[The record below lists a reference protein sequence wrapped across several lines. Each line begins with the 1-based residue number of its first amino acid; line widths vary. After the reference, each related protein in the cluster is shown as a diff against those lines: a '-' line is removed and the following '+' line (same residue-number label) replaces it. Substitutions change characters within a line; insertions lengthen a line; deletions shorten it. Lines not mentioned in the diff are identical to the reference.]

1 MDGGRGRYVGDGVW
15 HLYAR
20 VYLQAVERR
29 GVALAD
35 QAGDEE
41 GGFGRLGR
49 LPADFYTSNVSV
61 DVKST
66 VRQTSKNV
74 DLIGNAV
81 KASQSKGKL
90 IHRLEMKSHKS
101 TLRSS
106 NVRAKG
112 VGVRV

>member
-1 MDGGRGRYVGDGVW
+1 MAPIRPSISTSS
-15 HLYAR
+15 
-20 VYLQAVERR
+20 ERR

-41 GGFGRLGR
+41 SGVGGVGR

-66 VRQTSKNV
+66 VHQTIRNV

-90 IHRLEMKSHKS
+90 FHRLEMKSPKS
-101 TLRSS
+101 TLRSN
-106 NVRAKG
+106 NVRANG
-112 VGVRV
+112 VGR

>member
-1 MDGGRGRYVGDGVW
+1 M
-15 HLYAR
+15 
-20 VYLQAVERR
+20 ERR

-41 GGFGRLGR
+41 GGIGRLGR

-66 VRQTSKNV
+66 VRQTIKNV
-74 DLIGNAV
+74 DLIGNSV
-81 KASQSKGKL
+81 KPSKSKGKF
-90 IHRLEMKSHKS
+90 IHCLEMKSPKN

-106 NVRAKG
+106 NVRTNG
-112 VGVRV
+112 EVR

>member
-1 MDGGRGRYVGDGVW
+1 M
-15 HLYAR
+15 
-20 VYLQAVERR
+20 
-29 GVALAD
+29 
-35 QAGDEE
+35 
-41 GGFGRLGR
+41 
-49 LPADFYTSNVSV
+49 PADFYTSNVSV